1 MRPKMGTFVPETGT
15 FVPLPNQGR
24 GEGRAYAASVA
35 VALRQHLGG
44 SRRATKTVMQWTG
57 ASERTV
63 KHWFA
68 GTRAPSGEHLV
79 TLARY
84 SQHVWDVLVSLSGRK
99 QVSEAEKLAAARVMV
114 SELHELIDNMGQS
127 G

>member
-15 FVPLPNQGR
+15 FVPLPSQVR
-24 GEGRAYAASVA
+24 GDGQTYAVSVA
-35 VALRQHLGG
+35 TALRQQLGG

-57 ASERTV
+57 AKERTV

-68 GTRAPSGEHLV
+68 GTRSPSGEHLV

-84 SQHVWDVLVSLSGRK
+84 SEHVWDVLVSLSGRR
-99 QVSEAEKLAAARVMV
+99 QEFEAEKLAAARVMV
-114 SELHELIDNMGQS
+114 SELHELIDNMGPR